1 MLLSTTTRDYLDEP
15 NNDLTYDD
23 FTSKCEVVIER
34 RNRLG
39 DDHPSHT
46 FTLSGEYKMI
56 RPENR
61 PNITDRVNADI
72 LAGWADVSHGNR
84 AFLVRFDLG
93 DMYRI
98 AHHSWLAVIVDNY
111 QYRHHGRSNTWQMA
125 DASLYFL
132 HDGDLTNVPHTSVSW
147 ESLPQAVRLFPE
159 DAVSTSGANP
169 NGYVQLLT
177 PVITSPSNYWRISP
191 EFGDIRMGFD
201 FSSLRGGTYLYPES
215 TYMGDINDG
224 TNWRVI
230 LRQKTPPTEIASSPS
245 TVSIPTVSTTATPS
259 REDLLTVEVAS
270 LKAKINAAKNAI
282 VEATTDHE
290 GCDSGK
296 RDFLT
301 STGLFSEDEIDECF
315 TREYEVSWTATIS
328 SSTIITAS
336 SEHDA
341 ESLFREEHLGSYS
354 SIDEMVID
362 KIHSTMTPEISIDDV
377 SEA

>member
-1 MLLSTTTRDYLDEP
+1 MLITTESRPALPEHNT
-15 NNDLTYDD
+15 NLTCDD

-34 RNRLG
+34 RNRFS

-56 RPENR
+56 RPENL

-93 DMYRI
+93 DVYSL

-201 FSSLRGGTYLYPES
+201 FSSSRGGTYLYPDS
-215 TYMGDINDG
+215 ISVGDINDG

-230 LRQKTPPTEIASSPS
+230 LRQKTPPTITPPTENTSTAPS
-245 TVSIPTVSTTATPS
+245 TPS
-259 REDLLTVEVAS
+259 PEALQSALDRLTRKIESAKSAIREATVEH
-270 LKAKINAAKNAI
+270 
-282 VEATTDHE
+282 D
-290 GCDSGK
+290 GCDGGK
-296 RDFLT
+296 RNFLE

-328 SSTIITAS
+328 SSTIVTAS

>member
-1 MLLSTTTRDYLDEP
+1 MLITTESRPALPEHNT
-15 NNDLTYDD
+15 NLTYDD
-23 FTSKCEVVIER
+23 FTSKREVVIER

-46 FTLSGEYKMI
+46 FTFSGEYKMI
-56 RPENR
+56 RPENL

-177 PVITSPSNYWRISP
+177 PAITAPSNYWRISP

-201 FSSLRGGTYLYPES
+201 FSSSRGGTYLYPDS
-215 TYMGDINDG
+215 IFVGDINDG

-230 LRQKTPPTEIASSPS
+230 LRQKTPPTITPPTENTSTAPS
-245 TVSIPTVSTTATPS
+245 TPS
-259 REDLLTVEVAS
+259 PEALQSALDRLTRKIESAKSAIREATVEH
-270 LKAKINAAKNAI
+270 
-282 VEATTDHE
+282 D
-290 GCDSGK
+290 GCDGGK
-296 RDFLT
+296 RNFLE

-315 TREYEVSWTATIS
+315 SREYEVSWTATIS
-328 SSTIITAS
+328 SSTIVTAS